1 MPTDREVFIIH
12 RIPGRV
18 RIGVGALRRDPARAE
33 QIAEMA
39 RECPSVVDARVSPWA
54 ACLVVEHEP
63 DAPIGAVLDELARI
77 PELACC
83 GGSSID
89 DLAPPCAAPAE
100 PPSPGRTAR
109 LVRDAAVR
117 LNAASQVIPPPQ
129 VDLTILVPCVLVGS
143 GLLQALMRRAP
154 DAPHWITLI
163 KYGVD
168 AFVLL
173 NHDRLQSLLASPG
186 APEGGETGR

>member
-12 RIPGRV
+12 CIPGRV
-18 RIGVGALRRDPARAE
+18 RIRVDALRSDPARAE
-33 QIAEMA
+33 KIAEMA

-63 DAPIGAVLDELARI
+63 DVPIEAVLDELARI
-77 PELACC
+77 PELASC
-83 GGSSID
+83 GGCSID
-89 DLAPPCAAPAE
+89 DLAPPCPAPAE
-100 PPSPGRTAR
+100 PPSPSRTAR
-109 LVRDAAVR
+109 LVRDAAAR
-117 LNAASQVIPPPQ
+117 LNAASRALQPPQ
-129 VDLTILVPCVLVGS
+129 LDLTIMIPCVLVGS
-143 GLLQALMRRAP
+143 GLLQLLMRRAP
-154 DAPHWITLI
+154 DAPHWVTLL

-186 APEGGETGR
+186 APQGGETGR